1 MAVTSDL
8 ISSISPYTV
17 GATGDITS
25 AQFTTLLAIAE
36 KKIGREKPSDLSS
49 DAEDYLTA
57 LIVCDFIE
65 RKLGKSGL
73 ASESIGDY
81 SYSRAT
87 GEKSSYLL
95 EYESELEQYSI
106 EQPSTGIRRADAPG
120 KATMDPFK
128 LDQSDQEIIEDDDTL
143 EGDET

>member
-17 GATGDITS
+17 GTTGDITS
-25 AQFTTLLAIAE
+25 AQLTTLLAIAE

-57 LIVCDFIE
+57 LIVCDLIE

-73 ASESIGDY
+73 TSESIGDY
-81 SYSRAT
+81 SYSKKA
-87 GEKSSYLL
+87 EAKSSYLA
-95 EYESELEQYSI
+95 EYESEIEQYSI
-106 EQPSTGIRRADAPG
+106 EQPSTGIKRADATG
-120 KATMDPFK
+120 KTIMDPFK
-128 LDQSDQEIIEDDDTL
+128 LDQIDTDTLDDDDTL
-143 EGDET
+143 EEDD

>member
-17 GATGDITS
+17 GTTGDITS
-25 AQFTTLLAIAE
+25 AQLTTLLAIAE

-65 RKLGKSGL
+65 RKSKN
-73 ASESIGDY
+73 
-81 SYSRAT
+81 
-87 GEKSSYLL
+87 
-95 EYESELEQYSI
+95 
-106 EQPSTGIRRADAPG
+106 
-120 KATMDPFK
+120 
-128 LDQSDQEIIEDDDTL
+128 
-143 EGDET
+143 